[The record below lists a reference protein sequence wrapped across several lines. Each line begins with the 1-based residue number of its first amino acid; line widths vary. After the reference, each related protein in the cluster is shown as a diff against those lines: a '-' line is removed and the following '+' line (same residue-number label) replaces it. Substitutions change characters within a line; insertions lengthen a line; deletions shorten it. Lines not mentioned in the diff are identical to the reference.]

1 MFVYLNI
8 AASILLL
15 SVELSNKD
23 SDIVLLLQL
32 FLLSIHIAT
41 QCKKSHKFSNVF
53 AKGYLHLLDKARKLS
68 RSTKILYTCIDVL
81 VVVNIFP

>member
-23 SDIVLLLQL
+23 SDIVLVLQL

-41 QCKKSHKFSNVF
+41 QCKKSHKFSNV
-53 AKGYLHLLDKARKLS
+53 LLKA
-68 RSTKILYTCIDVL
+68 TCIYLMKLGNYQEVL
-81 VVVNIFP
+81 KFFTHVLMY